1 MYGHRVQRGCVYVPP
16 LHERDCYAVSVNDD
30 TGEYD
35 KYLMITICKY
45 KDEIMLWEDLI
56 ELYKNIHN
64 IDTQIDK
71 IRNPP
76 PKVEFTE
83 EELVEFEKK
92 MEDLFILDSEEE
104 DSEEES
110 EEETEEQKRQRVLNQ
125 ILARTDDIIKN
136 LEKIV
141 VPKEQVQFINIEF

>member
-1 MYGHRVQRGCVYVPP
+1 MYGHRVQRGGVYVPP

-30 TGEYD
+30 TGEYN

-64 IDTQIDK
+64 IDAQIEK

-92 MEDLFILDSEEE
+92 MEDLFIFDS
-104 DSEEES
+104 DEEES

-125 ILARTDDIIKN
+125 ILARTDDIINVSLVTSLQK
-136 LEKIV
+136 
-141 VPKEQVQFINIEF
+141 KEYANV